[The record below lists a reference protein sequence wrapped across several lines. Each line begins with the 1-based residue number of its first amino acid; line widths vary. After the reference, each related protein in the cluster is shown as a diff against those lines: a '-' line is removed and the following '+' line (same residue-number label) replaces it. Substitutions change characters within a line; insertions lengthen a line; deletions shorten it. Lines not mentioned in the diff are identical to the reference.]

1 MNVGA
6 KFQEKKKKKNY
17 NMFCS
22 KSLNREEVEPGLDPL
37 VNFDTEFIPIELS
50 FTVMIGLQMKC

>member
-1 MNVGA
+1 
-6 KFQEKKKKKNY
+6 
-17 NMFCS
+17 MFCS
-22 KSLNREEVEPGLDPL
+22 KSQNREEAELGLDPL